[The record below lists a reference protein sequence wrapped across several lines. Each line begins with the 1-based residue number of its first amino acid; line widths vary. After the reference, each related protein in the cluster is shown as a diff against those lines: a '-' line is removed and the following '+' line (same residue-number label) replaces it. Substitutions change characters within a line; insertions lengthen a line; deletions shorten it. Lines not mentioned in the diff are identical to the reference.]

1 MKNPKLF
8 CQKQVR
14 KNRLIK
20 NGVKQVRI
28 GIFGGSFNPIHNG
41 HIELIRG
48 IVSELALDK
57 LFVVPSFLP
66 PHKSVKS
73 PVSPEDR
80 LKMCRLS
87 VSDILAV
94 EVSDIEIKRGGKSY
108 TYETLQEL
116 HRLYPDDTLFL
127 IMGADMF
134 LSIETWKKPEV
145 IFNLA
150 TICGVPRK
158 GISKRQELLDREP
171 FLQSLGAETKVLRM
185 ELPEISSTEIRE
197 AVKNGNPIDKLVPKR
212 VEEYIL
218 EKGLYLQK

>member
-1 MKNPKLF
+1 M
-8 CQKQVR
+8 
-14 KNRLIK
+14 
-20 NGVKQVRI
+20 RI
-28 GIFGGSFNPIHNG
+28 GMFGGSFNPIHNG
-41 HIELIRG
+41 HIQLIRD
-48 IVSELALDK
+48 IIDELALDK
-57 LFVVPSFLP
+57 LLVVPSFLP

-80 LKMCRLS
+80 LRMCRLS
-87 VSDILAV
+87 VSDIPGA

-116 HRLYPDDTLFL
+116 YRLYQNDTLFL

-134 LSIETWKKPEV
+134 LSIETWKNPEI

-150 TICGVPRK
+150 IICGVPRK
-158 GISKRQELLDREP
+158 GIGGRQQLLDKEP
-171 FLQSLGAETKVLRM
+171 FLKTLGADTRVLRM

-197 AVKNGNPIDKLVPKR
+197 AVEKEKPFDKFVPKC

-218 EKGLYLQK
+218 EKGLYSQK

>member
-1 MKNPKLF
+1 M
-8 CQKQVR
+8 
-14 KNRLIK
+14 
-20 NGVKQVRI
+20 RI
-28 GIFGGSFNPIHNG
+28 GMFGGSFNPIHNG
-41 HIELIRG
+41 HIQLIRD
-48 IVSELALDK
+48 IIDEIALDK

-80 LKMCRLS
+80 IRMCRIS
-87 VSDILAV
+87 VSDILGV

-116 HRLYPDDTLFL
+116 NRLYPDDTLFL

-134 LSIETWKKPEV
+134 LSIETWKNPEI

-158 GISKRQELLDREP
+158 GIGGRQELLDKEP
-171 FLQSLGAETKVLRM
+171 FLQLLGADTKVLRM

-197 AVKNGNPIDKLVPKR
+197 AVKNGNPIDKLVPKC
-212 VEEYIL
+212 VEGYIL
-218 EKGLYLQK
+218 EKGLYSQK

>member
-1 MKNPKLF
+1 M
-8 CQKQVR
+8 
-14 KNRLIK
+14 
-20 NGVKQVRI
+20 
-28 GIFGGSFNPIHNG
+28 FGGSFNPIHNG
-41 HIELIRG
+41 HIQLIRD
-48 IVSELALDK
+48 IIDELALDK
-57 LFVVPSFLP
+57 LLVVPSFLP

-80 LKMCRLS
+80 LRMCRLS
-87 VSDILAV
+87 VSDIPGA

-116 HRLYPDDTLFL
+116 YRLYQNDTLFL

-134 LSIETWKKPEV
+134 LSIETWKNPEI

-150 TICGVPRK
+150 IICGVPRK
-158 GISKRQELLDREP
+158 GIGGRQQLLDKEP
-171 FLQSLGAETKVLRM
+171 FLKTLGADTRVLRM

-197 AVKNGNPIDKLVPKR
+197 AVEKEKPFDKFVPKC

-218 EKGLYLQK
+218 EKGLYSQK